1 MRQKWRGLLHA
12 CRGRGWMGGLGSDQP
27 GQLMTSFVVRGCGE
41 LWASLL
47 PTRWPL
53 TSGHP

>member
-12 CRGRGWMGGLGSDQP
+12 CRGQGWMGGLGSDQP